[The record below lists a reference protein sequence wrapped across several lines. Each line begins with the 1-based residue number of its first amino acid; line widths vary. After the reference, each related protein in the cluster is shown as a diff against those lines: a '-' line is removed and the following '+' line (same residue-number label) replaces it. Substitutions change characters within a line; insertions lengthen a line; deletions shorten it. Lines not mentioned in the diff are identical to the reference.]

1 MILGVKK
8 VSKKGQKMRKK
19 GYVIYI
25 LKQLHF

>member
-19 GYVIYI
+19 GGKRGKN
-25 LKQLHF
+25 LLHK